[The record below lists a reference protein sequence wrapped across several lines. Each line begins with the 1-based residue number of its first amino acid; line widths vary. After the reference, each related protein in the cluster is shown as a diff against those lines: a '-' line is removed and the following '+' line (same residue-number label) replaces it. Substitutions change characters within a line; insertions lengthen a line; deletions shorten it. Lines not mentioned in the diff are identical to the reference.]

1 MCPIAKNSCR
11 ENLHLAKCEQFMCAK
26 NPWFTVSENI
36 TVVRILTWFQ
46 SWVHHRRDHSITPL
60 TIRVHFKLG
69 AYSWFSSSVGCC
81 IVSMGHY
88 GRQASLPFQQEQSQD
103 SRWIQYPSIL
113 NYSRPCLCIQSFF
126 PAHTCISRT
135 EYPPKV
141 HPLAVL
147 NFKKTCIET
156 IKPVSLRY

>member
-1 MCPIAKNSCR
+1 MSRKSLLGKTRTIHVR
-11 ENLHLAKCEQFMCAK
+11 EKAMLYSIRKLCDVVTM
-26 NPWFTVSENI
+26 
-36 TVVRILTWFQ
+36 VRILTWLQ
-46 SWVHHRRDHSITPL
+46 SCVHHRRDHSITPL